1 MIIGRKLVSC
11 NIFSIHPSGR
21 IKPAI
26 ANVVGGKL
34 SFVMKNII
42 LSATIQFFRTSA
54 ASLNQ
59 SFLKETAAMVKDCT
73 NTSDQHIKRWSIVL
87 SVVTCL
93 FGFFWFFLWR
103 IVKTILLFPKRPKI
117 EK

>member
-21 IKPAI
+21 IKPTI

-34 SFVMKNII
+34 SFVMKKII
-42 LSATIQFFRTSA
+42 LSATIQFFRTSL

-73 NTSDQHIKRWSIVL
+73 NTSDQHAKRWSIVL
-87 SVVTCL
+87 PMVTCL
-93 FGFFWFFLWR
+93 FVFFFLFFFYEE
-103 IVKTILLFPKRPKI
+103 L
-117 EK
+117 

>member
-34 SFVMKNII
+34 SFVMKRII
-42 LSATIQFFRTSA
+42 LSATIQFFRTSL

-73 NTSDQHIKRWSIVL
+73 NTSDQHAKR
-87 SVVTCL
+87 
-93 FGFFWFFLWR
+93 
-103 IVKTILLFPKRPKI
+103 
-117 EK
+117 

>member
-21 IKPAI
+21 VKPAI

-34 SFVMKNII
+34 SFVMKKII
-42 LSATIQFFRTSA
+42 LSATIQFFRISL

-73 NTSDQHIKRWSIVL
+73 NTSDQHAKRWSIVL
-87 SVVTCL
+87 PMVTCL
-93 FGFFWFFLWR
+93 FVFFVCFFFMKNCKDYF
-103 IVKTILLFPKRPKI
+103 IIS
-117 EK
+117 